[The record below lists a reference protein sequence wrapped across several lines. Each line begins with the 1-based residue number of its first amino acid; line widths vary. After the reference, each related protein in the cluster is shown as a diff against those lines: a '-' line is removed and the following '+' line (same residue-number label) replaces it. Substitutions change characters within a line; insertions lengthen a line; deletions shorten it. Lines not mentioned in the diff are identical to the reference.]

1 MPLFAESRFGH
12 RGIMKIG
19 SDEHKQR
26 FCHDFIASHCRF
38 DPAAL
43 RWPDLDT
50 AELGRLRAI
59 PFWQEV
65 LYTERRAGAIVAAY
79 ASTIADPLV
88 REAVTLQGFEE
99 ARHAELLRLMI
110 HRYDIAA
117 EERLPE
123 PPSGDLHRAF
133 ADFGYGECL
142 DAFLGFGVFKIAR
155 RAGFLPDAMF
165 EIFETLIHEETRHI
179 VFFINWMAWQQA
191 VRGLGAPW
199 LRAATAARYYAR
211 AIGRLLGTVRRGRGA
226 NDGKDFSATQASVFL
241 DGFTLRGFV
250 QECCAEHARRMA
262 GFDPE
267 LLQPHLLPRLAGVA
281 LAGLRLRTQAG
292 AAPEKSV

>member
-1 MPLFAESRFGH
+1 
-12 RGIMKIG
+12 MKIG

-26 FCHDFIASHCRF
+26 FCREFIASHCRF

-43 RWPDLDT
+43 NWPELDA

-79 ASTIADPLV
+79 AATIVDPLV

-110 HRYDIAA
+110 HRYGIVA
-117 EERLPE
+117 EERPPE
-123 PPSGDLHRAF
+123 APRGDLHRAF

-155 RAGFLPDAMF
+155 RAGFLPEPMF

-179 VFFINWMAWQQA
+179 VFFINWMAWQQVA
-191 VRGLGAPW
+191 RGRGASW
-199 LRAATAARYYAR
+199 LRGATAAHYYAR
-211 AIGRLLGTVRRGRGA
+211 AVGRLLGTVWRGRSS
-226 NDGKDFSATQASVFL
+226 NDGKDFSATQAGVFL
-241 DGFTLRGFV
+241 DGFTFRGFV
-250 QECCAEHARRMA
+250 EECRAEHARRMA
-262 GFDPE
+262 GFDPD
-267 LLQPHLLPRLAGVA
+267 LLQPHLLPRLAGIA
-281 LAGLRLRTQAG
+281 LAGLRLGTRVG
-292 AAPEKSV
+292 AAPQKST

>member
-1 MPLFAESRFGH
+1 
-12 RGIMKIG
+12 MKVG

-26 FCHDFIASHCRF
+26 FCHEFIASHCQF

-43 RWPDLDT
+43 AWPDLD
-50 AELGRLRAI
+50 AAALGRLRAI

-79 ASTIADPLV
+79 GTTITDPLV
-88 REAVTLQGFEE
+88 REAVMLQGFEE
-99 ARHAELLRLMI
+99 ARHAELLQLMI
-110 HRYDIAA
+110 RRYGVAA
-117 EERLPE
+117 EERPPE
-123 PPSGDLHRAF
+123 PPSGNLLRAF

-179 VFFINWMAWQQA
+179 VFFINWMAWQQVA
-191 VRGLGAPW
+191 RGRGAPW
-199 LRAATAARYYAR
+199 LRGAMAAHFYAR
-211 AIGRLLGTVRRGRGA
+211 AISRLLRTVWRGRGA

-241 DGFTLRGFV
+241 DGFTFRSFV
-250 QECCAEHARRMA
+250 EECRAEHARRMKD
-262 GFDPE
+262 FDPE
-267 LLQPHLLPRLAGVA
+267 LLQPHFLPWLAGIA
-281 LAGLRLRTQAG
+281 LVGLRLGNRAG
-292 AAPEKSV
+292 AAPEERA